1 MNDHSTLLARRSF
14 CLLALGSAVA
24 LSGCVTQTLEVP
36 IVDHGNIEDQTAKAL
51 PIVNAL
57 RARHKLPKLV
67 YDPLA
72 VAAAFDQ
79 SRLMARVGMMN
90 HNIGPG
96 ADFQKRME
104 SHEVGLPA
112 AENIAA
118 EQETVERAV
127 AAWINSPKHLKNM
140 LSDFKG
146 LGVTVS
152 RNPDTGNKPYWSMIL
167 STPNT
172 RIVRR

>member
-1 MNDHSTLLARRSF
+1 MITRRTALQFLS
-14 CLLALGSAVA
+14 LGSLTIA
-24 LSGCVTQTLEVP
+24 SGCVTQTLEMPV
-36 IVDHGNIEDQTAKAL
+36 IDRSKISDQTAKAL
-51 PIVNAL
+51 PLVNAL
-57 RARHKLPKLV
+57 RARQKLPKLV

-79 SRLMARVGMMN
+79 ARLMARVGLME

-112 AENIAA
+112 AENIATG
-118 EQETVERAV
+118 QETVERAV
-127 AAWINSPKHLKNM
+127 AAWINSPKHLQNM
-140 LSDFKG
+140 LSDFQG

-152 RNPDTGNKPYWSMIL
+152 RNQDTGNKPYWAMIL
-167 STPNT
+167 STPAQH
-172 RIVRR
+172 IVRR